1 MSTINDY
8 LMISFKIALILY
20 ASQIAPGAPDY
31 LVSLFHKTYIKI
43 ILIFLM
49 AYFTNYDFQFSLIFA
64 LILVMGMNVAS
75 GKQILE
81 NYKNT
86 NLDGPADYSN
96 DYKTVGNFK
105 LLEPMNEIVPGC
117 ENIKYTDLLK
127 IFDNDQ
133 DKLQTS
139 AQHALYELFN
149 TPEYQNSTAAER
161 LKKTVYMAGIPGN
174 LEINDENSP
183 WIASLL
189 VNYNFIVSNTCKAP
203 GY

>member
-64 LILVMGMNVAS
+64 LILV
-75 GKQILE
+75 
-81 NYKNT
+81 
-86 NLDGPADYSN
+86 
-96 DYKTVGNFK
+96 
-105 LLEPMNEIVPGC
+105 EIVPGC